1 MPSARSKRRQQQEQ
15 ELEEMSNST
24 LREASRSHS
33 PEDPPQNLLD
43 MAELVRV
50 LRNDRPARREVKP
63 PQFDGQGD
71 VELFLSQFRDVAIS
85 NQWTPEEYALHL
97 RLSLTDKAR
106 DCSRAETR
114 EEIEHSLR
122 AQFGLSVRQARDKIR
137 TLQRGPR
144 QSVHELGTEAKRL
157 VRLAYPGLA
166 QREQEDMA
174 IEVFI
179 QALDSRSL
187 KRHFLATPA
196 GSVNEAVEK
205 VNEYFEASDS
215 HSRTRVHAIDSESQ
229 PTQAAAPDPTVELLT
244 SIQELLKRQEEQN
257 GQIIKQVKQTPQTV
271 RCFNCGGSHHLR
283 DCPKPRSQAKQGNY
297 NRPAVP
303 QA

>member
-1 MPSARSKRRQQQEQ
+1 
-15 ELEEMSNST
+15 
-24 LREASRSHS
+24 
-33 PEDPPQNLLD
+33 
-43 MAELVRV
+43 
-50 LRNDRPARREVKP
+50 
-63 PQFDGQGD
+63 
-71 VELFLSQFRDVAIS
+71 
-85 NQWTPEEYALHL
+85 
-97 RLSLTDKAR
+97 
-106 DCSRAETR
+106 
-114 EEIEHSLR
+114 
-122 AQFGLSVRQARDKIR
+122 
-137 TLQRGPR
+137 
-144 QSVHELGTEAKRL
+144 
-157 VRLAYPGLA
+157 
-166 QREQEDMA
+166 MA

-215 HSRTRVHAIDSESQ
+215 HSKTRVYAIDSESE

-257 GQIIKQVKQTPQTV
+257 GQIIKQVKQTPQTG
-271 RCFNCGGSHHLR
+271 RCFNCGGSHHQR

>member
-1 MPSARSKRRQQQEQ
+1 MPSRSKRRQLQDQ
-15 ELEEMSNST
+15 ELEELSNST
-24 LREASRSHS
+24 LREASRSNT
-33 PEDPPQNLLD
+33 PDNPPRNLLD
-43 MAELVRV
+43 MTELVQV

-71 VELFLSQFRDVAIS
+71 VELFLSQFRDVAVS
-85 NQWTPEEYALHL
+85 NQWTNEEYALHL
-97 RLSLTDKAR
+97 RLSLIDKAR

-114 EEIEHSLR
+114 QEIEHSLR

-166 QREQEDMA
+166 HREQEDMA

-179 QALDSRSL
+179 QALDSRAI

-196 GSVNEAVEK
+196 DSVNEAVEK
-205 VNEYFEASDS
+205 VNEYFDASDS
-215 HSRTRVHAIDSESQ
+215 HCRSRVNAIDSEEKSS
-229 PTQAAAPDPTVELLT
+229 PAATPEPTVELLT
-244 SIQELLKRQEEQN
+244 SIRELLKKQEEQN
-257 GQIIKQVKQTPQTV
+257 GQIIEQMKPTPQNT
-271 RCFNCGGSHHLR
+271 RCFNCGGPHQQR
-283 DCPKPRSQAKQGNY
+283 NCPRPRRQAQQGNF